1 VNLFKRDA
9 GPPTTTDQPEGPW
22 LRVVPLGGLGE
33 IGKNMMVYETA
44 NDLIVVDAGLMF
56 PEEEMLGVDLVIPDI
71 TYIHERVEKLRGIFI
86 THGHEDHTGALPY
99 VMRELQTRI
108 YCTKLTRGLIG
119 LKLKE
124 HRLLDESTLLE
135 VKPGDVIEAG
145 SDFKVEFFSVAHS
158 IPDAAGLAIRTPAG
172 LVVHTGDFKL
182 DHTPVMG
189 SGTDLG
195 RLAAYGREGVALLC
209 SDSTYAELPGYT
221 PSETVVGE
229 ALDHIMA
236 NAPGRVIVTTFA
248 SLIARVQQVFDAAS
262 HHGRRVFVT
271 GRSMIE
277 NVNMALEL
285 GYLKTP
291 PGGLLR
297 VDDLRDLPP
306 AKICII
312 STGSQGEPT
321 SALARMANGDHQHIE
336 VIAGDTVIM
345 SSSPVP
351 GNEALVY
358 RVVDNLFKLGATVLY
373 NRISN
378 VHVHGHA
385 SQEEL
390 KVVLSLARPRHFVPI
405 HGEYRHM
412 ALHAHLA
419 QLMGVKKENTF
430 VLEDGEVLE
439 VRPDGAARTGR
450 VICDW
455 VYVDGLGVGDVDHIV
470 LRDRK
475 HLASDGILVIIIT
488 VEKQT
493 GRVVGRP
500 DVVSRGFVDVDESEA
515 LLEETRTRVV
525 TSLDGAS
532 SHIAEWGV
540 INTTVKDSVAE
551 FLYEKTRRRP
561 MILPVA
567 VEV

>member
-1 VNLFKRDA
+1 
-9 GPPTTTDQPEGPW
+9 
-22 LRVVPLGGLGE
+22 
-33 IGKNMMVYETA
+33 MMVYETV
-44 NDLIVVDAGLMF
+44 NDLIVVDSGLMF

-71 TYIHERVEKLRGIFI
+71 TYIHENSDKLRGIFI

-99 VMRELQTRI
+99 VMKELSARI
-108 YCTKLTRGLIG
+108 YCTRLTRGLIAV
-119 LKLKE
+119 KLKE
-124 HRLLDESTLLE
+124 HRILDDSTLLAVEPGE
-135 VKPGDVIEAG
+135 VINAG
-145 SDFKVEFFSVAHS
+145 SDFSVEFFSVAHS
-158 IPDAAGLAIRTPAG
+158 IPDAAGLAIRTPLG
-172 LVVHTGDFKL
+172 MVVHTGDFKL

-189 SGTDLG
+189 AGTDLT
-195 RLAAYGREGVALLC
+195 RLAQYGREGVLLLC

-229 ALDHIMA
+229 ALDRIIA

-248 SLIARVQQVFDAAS
+248 SLIARVQQVIDAAS
-262 HHGRRVFVT
+262 KHGRRVFVT
-271 GRSMIE
+271 GRSMID
-277 NVNMALEL
+277 NVNMAVDL
-285 GYLKTP
+285 GYLKPP
-291 PGGLLR
+291 PGGL
-297 VDDLRDLPP
+297 VGVEDLRDVPNEKL
-306 AKICII
+306 CIV

-321 SALARMANGDHQHIE
+321 SALARMANGDHQHIGI
-336 VIAGDTVIM
+336 VPGDTVIL

-358 RVVDNLFKLGATVLY
+358 RVVDNLFKLGANVLY
-373 NRISN
+373 NRISD

-390 KVVLSLARPRHFVPI
+390 KIMFSVTKPRYFVPI

-412 ALHAHLA
+412 ALHAKLA
-419 QLMGVKKENTF
+419 ELMGVKKGDAF
-430 VLEDGEVLE
+430 VMQDGDCLEITAE
-439 VRPDGAARTGR
+439 GARIGQP
-450 VICDW
+450 VPCNW

-475 HLASDGILVIIIT
+475 HLASDGILVIIIA

-500 DVVSRGFVDVDESEA
+500 DIVSRGFVDVEDSEA
-515 LLEETRTRVV
+515 LLEETRRRVV
-525 TSLDGAS
+525 QSLDGGTA
-532 SHIAEWGV
+532 HMAEWGT
-540 INTTVKDSVAE
+540 INSSVKDSVAE